1 MQGMQVRS
9 LVREL
14 RFHMPWSTAKKKRS
28 VIQLSEL
35 KFFFIINIDLNFD
48 ATFYE
53 YFFIK
58 PSLSLLPGNKSQ
70 CPSGMKYSISHVSF
84 FFFKFY
90 LWLRLIFVAGSVVV
104 VHGLSCS
111 AACGI
116 FLDQGLN
123 LCLL

>member
-1 MQGMQVRS
+1 
-9 LVREL
+9 
-14 RFHMPWSTAKKKRS
+14 MPWSTAKKKKICNSAFR
-28 VIQLSEL
+28 I
-35 KFFFIINIDLNFD
+35 KIFFIINIDLNFD

-123 LCLL
+123 